1 MSSDSDAN
9 SPALACRAC
18 GEVHPDAHLVRLPDG
33 RQVGSYSET
42 HRRYHEAVW
51 AMRRYRSNGTRRA
64 YLERVA
70 AKRGA
75 EAMQALRTEMLTL
88 WERRRK

>member
-18 GEVHPDAHLVRLPDG
+18 GEVHADAHLVRLPDG
-33 RQVGSYSET
+33 RQVGSYSEA
-42 HRRYHEAVW
+42 HRLYHEAVW
-51 AMRRYRSNGTRRA
+51 VLRRYRANTTRRA

-75 EAMQALRTEMLTL
+75 EAMQALRSEMLSL
-88 WERRRK
+88 WERRQR